1 MLKKSLEAARGAY
14 LDAKVVCK
22 QPIESALPPTSG
34 TCVWAMGCGG
44 AAGGL
49 IGSLAGWLGRRDGS
63 FFYWLH
69 NGGDLLVSSI
79 VFGSLV
85 AYAHT

>member
-22 QPIESALPPTSG
+22 RPIESALPPTSG

-49 IGSLAGWLGRRDGS
+49 IGSLAGWLVDWDDVTGA
-63 FFYWLH
+63 
-69 NGGDLLVSSI
+69 SST
-79 VFGSLV
+79 GALRL
-85 AYAHT
+85 AA